1 MKLKV
6 LKPVKI
12 DIKYLDVFFGSR
24 FYPEDLQI
32 NDESFEKLDDIFDK
46 YPSLKN
52 INPDGYEDLW
62 LRINVDTGE
71 VVNWPRTIM
80 KDCYVHDIKIVDE
93 GIYIIVDIKG
103 KCIAEARVYVPSCF
117 GIDDNNI
124 GEYFEFTIQSNGK
137 IKDWSFKQKHLN
149 ELMGIL

>member
-6 LKPVKI
+6 LKPVNI

-62 LRINVDTGE
+62 LRINVNTGE
-71 VVNWPRTIM
+71 VINWPRTIM

-93 GIYIIVDIKG
+93 GIYVIVDPNG
-103 KCIAEARVYVPSCF
+103 KCITEARVYVPSCF

-137 IKDWSFKQKHLN
+137 IKKLEFHTETLK
-149 ELMGIL
+149 

>member
-52 INPDGYEDLW
+52 INPDGYEDL
-62 LRINVDTGE
+62 
-71 VVNWPRTIM
+71 
-80 KDCYVHDIKIVDE
+80 
-93 GIYIIVDIKG
+93 
-103 KCIAEARVYVPSCF
+103 
-117 GIDDNNI
+117 
-124 GEYFEFTIQSNGK
+124 
-137 IKDWSFKQKHLN
+137 
-149 ELMGIL
+149 